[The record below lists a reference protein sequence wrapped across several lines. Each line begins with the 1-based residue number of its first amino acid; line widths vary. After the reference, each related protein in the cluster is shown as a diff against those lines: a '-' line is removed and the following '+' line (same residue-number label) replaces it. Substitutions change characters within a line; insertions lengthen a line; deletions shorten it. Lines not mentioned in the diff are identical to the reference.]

1 MIGSVGTSNN
11 IKPKSINT
19 NTNSNGSNA
28 VNFIRPPENNTTLEY
43 VSPTKKASDAY
54 TIKQLISFSPAN
66 HSSLSSMTHQS
77 QLVYNN
83 STASTAATVSVS
95 PALATS
101 SSTSLLLNAPSTHPV
116 SSKNTPS
123 SGSKSKS
130 DSHHRSQS
138 SSNGSNNN
146 NFLHN
151 NNNSKQNAPRL
162 KDNQVI
168 DLSCD
173 TDDGEVVT
181 KKPKHHKHKH
191 NKKSKESGSSSSSM
205 TNNSIS
211 TSAGANASLNIANN
225 LSLPNPVQPM
235 LNQLHHQTTSMG
247 LTPSANDEVDHN
259 KIIHDLK
266 VNRSLLR
273 KYFDLQ
279 L

>member
-1 MIGSVGTSNN
+1 MVSSVGTSNN

-19 NTNSNGSNA
+19 NTNSNGSTINYS
-28 VNFIRPPENNTTLEY
+28 RPLETHPTLEY
-43 VSPTKKASDAY
+43 VSPTKKASDSY
-54 TIKQLISFSPAN
+54 SISQLISYSPSN
-66 HSSLSSMTHQS
+66 HSSLSSMTHQT

-83 STASTAATVSVS
+83 STASTATTATVAAAAVPS
-95 PALATS
+95 PS
-101 SSTSLLLNAPSTHPV
+101 SLLLPAPSSHPA

-151 NNNSKQNAPRL
+151 NNNSKQIAPRL
-162 KDNQVI
+162 KDGPHQII

-173 TDDGEVVT
+173 TDDGEIT
-181 KKPKHHKHKH
+181 AKKPKHHKHKH
-191 NKKSKESGSSSSSM
+191 NKKSKESGGSGSM
-205 TNNSIS
+205 NNSIS
-211 TSAGANASLNIANN
+211 TSASAGSSATIANN
-225 LSLPNPVQPM
+225 LPLSNPVQTM
-235 LNQLHHQTTSMG
+235 LNQMHHQAASMG